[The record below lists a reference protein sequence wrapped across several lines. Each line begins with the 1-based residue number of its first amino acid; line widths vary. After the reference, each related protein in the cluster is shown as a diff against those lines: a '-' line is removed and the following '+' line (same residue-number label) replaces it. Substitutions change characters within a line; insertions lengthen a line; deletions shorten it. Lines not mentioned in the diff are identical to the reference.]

1 MRRGISRIRL
11 RISVSLALLLMTVV
25 ALAGSSVP
33 WVSSWARANTRSAVK
48 AAAAANTPY
57 VKLQE
62 SRELESVYIDASA
75 DKVSLQSASAR
86 ASVLP
91 GQPKPLS
98 LASGDLNSDGYPDL
112 LCGYSTTSGGML
124 TLHRGD
130 PAAFAPVSRDVL
142 RGIANNQFPDPFLKD
157 STIFELP
164 DAPDFMGAGDFTR
177 DGKMDVI
184 VAARGGNAL
193 YLLTGD
199 GAGGFSSPQRIEL
212 SGAVTAMV
220 TGEINQRD
228 GAVDVVVGVN
238 APAGASVLIY
248 EATQSLLETVPM
260 ARALPAEAKSLA
272 LGRLDDD
279 RLNDL
284 AIVSGTQ
291 VMVLHGKDTSGSNQ
305 PGDFERAGE
314 LETIELPF
322 AVNAIALGEFI
333 WDRDSRMEMAALDN
347 NGTVHVLARGELDT
361 RPMTAEEI
369 RAGRQKLARLRD
381 KMRKGSSKGRVAIE
395 PTAPAPS
402 LMWHVAEDLPGSA
415 NNSSLSAAGS
425 GGGSSQP
432 IMFSTRLSALPS
444 DDLVVMNGA
453 ARQLRVMYKEAPK
466 QGDLQLASRPARR
479 ASVDMETS
487 DDVAAVLPMRLNVDG
502 RPGLVVMSKG
512 KDAPSFMMPMSAT
525 TYTVTRSDDPAPN
538 GCLVGDC
545 SLREAII
552 DSNANPGADTIVFN
566 AGVNPTLTISSGG
579 TFENAA
585 ASGDLDIEDSLT
597 ITGNNQ
603 TVISTT
609 YTSGCGDCK
618 VFGVAQNGTSGLTVS
633 FSGVTIQNGFNDGSA
648 IAGSFFETGGGVD
661 FFLSG
666 SGNSYS
672 MTNCVITNNTATGSF
687 LSHGGGVNVDSF
699 NTASVGGPSAGTA
712 TFTGCTFSSNAADN
726 EGGGLNLFGDLHDV
740 NVMNCSITTNQTTGS
755 GGAAAGGGTDIG
767 HVFGGTVT
775 VSGGSVT
782 NNTAAGAGG
791 GINITFNP
799 NISISGVTISG
810 NTSTTSGSGSATGGG
825 VAIGTTGVG
834 GFTPTI
840 SLTGAIITSN
850 HADNGAAA
858 QGGGVYFNSFY
869 SASVNNCSV
878 GSNTS
883 GSGAGI
889 FNGGSSN
896 APPATLA
903 VGGGSITGNTA
914 SASGG
919 GVGTLSAATTISDCT
934 ITGNS
939 AVSSGGGLF
948 VGGGTLNVTLSRIAG
963 NTAPT
968 GSGIAQTLGTATVEN
983 NWWGCD
989 GFPNAAG
996 CQTGSGVFDA
1006 DPRIDLR
1013 LLPISAT
1020 LAPGGTQGFTAD
1032 VSQNSNGASI
1042 NPVVLN
1048 GLTITF
1054 TNTAGLGS
1062 VAPGSALLS
1071 SLTASTT
1078 FTANSTCPSP
1088 NTGTVSA
1095 TLDNGTQTSAVSIVE
1110 AVAISACPA
1119 DQTVS
1124 TDPGQCSA
1132 SVTFTPPTAT
1142 AGCPT
1147 PTVTCRIG
1155 PTTITSPHTFPKG
1168 TTLVTCTA
1176 SNGSSPDQS
1185 CSFNVTVNDT
1195 EPPTIGP
1202 CPANITTDENPAG
1215 SGSATVTY
1223 SPPPSS
1229 DNCPGQTVDCQ
1240 PPSGSSFPVGTTIVT
1255 CTATDTSNNMA
1266 QCQFT
1271 VTVKSAANFTAL
1283 SPAKVWIGLKN
1294 SDDVGTKFD
1303 LLAEV
1308 LKNGS
1313 VVGSGQINDVPGGSS
1328 GFNNAVL
1335 RTITLALGAPVNIG
1349 AGDTL
1354 SFRLSVRIAAT
1365 SGHTSG
1371 TARLWYNGAAVDS
1384 GPGRDAGSRFDAT
1397 ISGSTSDYFLR
1408 TGFALN
1414 TTAGSSRTFVDKL
1427 VSNSGGNP
1435 FVAFGTWSKTF

>member
-1 MRRGISRIRL
+1 
-11 RISVSLALLLMTVV
+11 
-25 ALAGSSVP
+25 
-33 WVSSWARANTRSAVK
+33 
-48 AAAAANTPY
+48 
-57 VKLQE
+57 
-62 SRELESVYIDASA
+62 
-75 DKVSLQSASAR
+75 
-86 ASVLP
+86 
-91 GQPKPLS
+91 
-98 LASGDLNSDGYPDL
+98 
-112 LCGYSTTSGGML
+112 
-124 TLHRGD
+124 
-130 PAAFAPVSRDVL
+130 L
-142 RGIANNQFPDPFLKD
+142 RGIANNQFPNPFLKD
-157 STIFELP
+157 STVFELP

-199 GAGGFSSPQRIEL
+199 GAGGFSSPQRVEL
-212 SGAVTAMV
+212 PGAVTAMV

-228 GAVDVVVGVN
+228 GAADVVVGLSRR
-238 APAGASVLIY
+238 AGASVLIY
-248 EATQSLLETVPM
+248 GATQSLLETVPM
-260 ARALPAEAKSLA
+260 ERSLPAEAKSLA

-279 RLNDL
+279 RLIDL
-284 AIVSGTQ
+284 AIVSGSQ
-291 VMVLHGKDTSGSNQ
+291 VIVLHGKDILGSNQ
-305 PGDFERAGE
+305 PGDYVRAGE
-314 LETIELPF
+314 FETIELPF

-333 WDRDSRMEMAALDN
+333 WDRDSRTEMAALDN
-347 NGTVHVLARGELDT
+347 NGTVHVLARGKLDT

-369 RAGRQKLARLRD
+369 QAGRQRLARLRD
-381 KMRKGSSKGRVAIE
+381 KTRKGSSKGQLAIE
-395 PTAPAPS
+395 PSAPAPS
-402 LMWHVAEDLPGSA
+402 LMWHDAEDLPGSA
-415 NNSSLSAAGS
+415 NDSPLSAAGS

-432 IMFSTRLSALPS
+432 IMFSTRISALPS
-444 DDLVVMNGA
+444 DDLVVMNSA
-453 ARQLRVMYKEAPK
+453 TRQLRVMYKEAPK
-466 QGDLQLASRPARR
+466 QGDVQLASRSVGRS
-479 ASVDMETS
+479 SVDMETS

-512 KDAPSFMMPMSAT
+512 KDVPSFMMPMSAT

-566 AGVNPTLTISSGG
+566 AGINPTLTLTSGG
-579 TFENAA
+579 GFENSAA
-585 ASGDLDIEDSLT
+585 DGDLDVEDSLT

-687 LSHGGGVNVDSF
+687 LSHGGGVNVDSV
-699 NTASVGGPSAGTA
+699 NTGSPGGPSAGTA
-712 TFTGCTFSSNAADN
+712 TFIGCTLSGNTAQEFGGGISLSADN
-726 EGGGLNLFGDLHDV
+726 HDVTMTNCAVTGNTATNADGGGIWIRH
-740 NVMNCSITTNQTTGS
+740 T
-755 GGAAAGGGTDIG
+755 
-767 HVFGGTVT
+767 FGGTVT
-775 VSGGSVT
+775 ISGASGSVST
-782 NNTAAGAGG
+782 NSGTQGAGISVVGSQVTNISSITVGGNTATGTGSSSLGG
-791 GINITFNP
+791 GIL
-799 NISISGVTISG
+799 ISTLGATGVTGSTALTGVTISG
-810 NTSTTSGSGSATGGG
+810 N
-825 VAIGTTGVG
+825 
-834 GFTPTI
+834 
-840 SLTGAIITSN
+840 
-850 HADNGAAA
+850 HADNGTAA

-869 SASVNNCSV
+869 SASLSNCSIS
-878 GSNTS
+878 GNTS
-883 GSGAGI
+883 RSGAGI
-889 FNGGSSN
+889 FNAGSSN
-896 APPATLA
+896 TPQATLA

-919 GVGTLSAATTISDCT
+919 GVGTFSATTTISDCT

-948 VGGGTLNVTLSRIAG
+948 VSGGTLDVTLSRIAG

-968 GSGIAQTLGTATVEN
+968 GSGIARTLGTATVEN

-1013 LLPISAT
+1013 LLPTSAT
-1020 LAPGGTQGFTAD
+1020 LAPGGTQVFTAD

-1095 TLDNGTQTSAVSIVE
+1095 TLDNGTQTSALSIVE

-1142 AGCPT
+1142 AGCPA

-1155 PTTITSPHTFPKG
+1155 ATTITSPHTFPKG

-1176 SNGSSPDQS
+1176 ANGSSPDQS
-1185 CSFNVTVNDT
+1185 CSFNITVNDT

-1215 SGSATVTY
+1215 SGSATVIY
-1223 SPPPSS
+1223 STPPSS
-1229 DNCPGQTVDCQ
+1229 DNCPDQMVVCN
-1240 PPSGSSFPVGTTIVT
+1240 PASGSSFSVGTTPVT
-1255 CTATDTSNNMA
+1255 CTATDTSGNTA
-1266 QCQFT
+1266 FCQFT
-1271 VTVKSAANFTAL
+1271 VTVNSAANFTAL

-1335 RTITLALGAPVNIG
+1335 RTITLALGSPVNIG

-1397 ISGSTSDYFLR
+1397 ISGSTANYFLR

-1435 FVAFGTWSKTF
+1435 FVAFGTWNKTF